1 MKNIL
6 AFGFIL
12 FLISCNTKSQET
24 QKTDNSNWDA
34 YIAIYENGEGSTT
47 LNMDLKKDA
56 PKAELPYILIT
67 GVTFSNCTEKGF
79 PEKEEFN
86 KLYGVSDE
94 VETIISKLTKMELA
108 GTFTYQCERLNYYYI
123 NDTTQIRSKLTALY
137 KNKFS
142 NYKHYINIKP
152 DKNWEAYLNFLYPN
166 EEIQESMSNQK
177 VIEQLQKGGDDLT
190 KSRQVDHWLY
200 FSNEKNRNLFEKLIT
215 QNGFK
220 IEIKEKID
228 NPDKPFKLHISRNDK
243 VDPESISKITLEL
256 RKKAKELEGDYD
268 GWETY
273 IVK

>member
-6 AFGFIL
+6 ALGSLF

-24 QKTDNSNWDA
+24 QKTDDSNWDA
-34 YIAIYENGEGSTT
+34 YIANYENGAGSTT
-47 LNMDLKKDA
+47 LNMDLKKVA
-56 PKAELPYILIT
+56 PKTDLPYILIT
-67 GVTFSNCTEKGF
+67 GVTYSNCKQDGF

-86 KLYGVSDE
+86 KLYKVSDE
-94 VETIISKLTKMELA
+94 VEATISKLTKMELA

-123 NDTTQIRSKLTALY
+123 NDTTQIRSKLTTLY
-137 KNKFS
+137 KSKFG
-142 NYKHYINIKP
+142 NYKYYINIKP
-152 DKNWEAYLNFLYPN
+152 DKSWDAYLNFLYPN

-177 VIEQLQKGGDDLT
+177 VIEQLQDGGDDLT

-200 FSNEKNRNLFEKLIT
+200 FSNEKNRDLFEKQIA

-220 IEIKEKID
+220 IELKEKID
-228 NPDKPFKLHISRNDK
+228 DPDKPFKLHISRDDK

>member
-6 AFGFIL
+6 SFGFIL
-12 FLISCNTKSQET
+12 LLISCNTKSQET
-24 QKTDNSNWDA
+24 QKTDDSNWDA
-34 YIAIYENGEGSTT
+34 YIANYENGAGSTT
-47 LNMDLKKDA
+47 FNMDLKKDA
-56 PKAELPYILIT
+56 PKTDLPYILIT
-67 GVTFSNCTEKGF
+67 GVTFSNCNKDGF

-86 KLYGVSDE
+86 KLYEVSDE
-94 VETIISKLTKMELA
+94 VEATISKLTKMELA

-142 NYKHYINIKP
+142 NYKHYINVKP

-190 KSRQVDHWLY
+190 KSRQIDHWLY

-220 IEIKEKID
+220 IETKEKID
-228 NPDKPFKLHISRNDK
+228 DQEKPFKLHISRNDK
-243 VDPESISKITLEL
+243 VDSESISKITLEL

>member
-24 QKTDNSNWDA
+24 QKTDNNNWDA

-86 KLYGVSDE
+86 KLYEVSDE

-177 VIEQLQKGGDDLT
+177 VIEQLQKGGDNST

-220 IEIKEKID
+220 IETKEKID
-228 NPDKPFKLHISRNDK
+228 DPSKPFKLHISRNDK
-243 VDPESISKITLEL
+243 TDPESISKITLEL

>member
-6 AFGFIL
+6 SFGFIL
-12 FLISCNTKSQET
+12 LLISCNTKSQET
-24 QKTDNSNWDA
+24 QKTDDSNWDA
-34 YIAIYENGEGSTT
+34 YIANYENGAGSTT
-47 LNMDLKKDA
+47 FNMDLKKDA
-56 PKAELPYILIT
+56 PKTDLPYILIT
-67 GVTFSNCTEKGF
+67 GVTFSNCNKDGF

-86 KLYGVSDE
+86 KLYEVSDE
-94 VETIISKLTKMELA
+94 VEATISKLTKMELA

-123 NDTTQIRSKLTALY
+123 NDTTQIRSKLTAFY

-142 NYKHYINIKP
+142 NYKHYINVKP

-190 KSRQVDHWLY
+190 KSRQIDHWLY

-220 IEIKEKID
+220 IETKEKID
-228 NPDKPFKLHISRNDK
+228 DQDKPFKLHISRNDK
-243 VDPESISKITLEL
+243 VDSESISKITLEL